1 MEDLEIIEVE
11 IKDLKNAYTNIV
23 EAINNFKDVDGLDEE
38 YKQLDLIAQAI
49 DDKRLELECEEENL
63 KEEAFYKE
71 NEQQWK
77 AEQIQQEYD
86 YENIKL

>member
-1 MEDLEIIEVE
+1 MGRSNLICLMKK
-11 IKDLKNAYTNIV
+11 IKNIHQS
-23 EAINNFKDVDGLDEE
+23 K
-38 YKQLDLIAQAI
+38 
-49 DDKRLELECEEENL
+49 LELECEEGNL